1 MACKRVLSPSPRSV
15 GSADFSWAFPRL
27 KKCLTKVRTV
37 NAVSETM
44 SSNDSQQPIT
54 WSHVVT
60 ALLSLVGLG
69 DALYLTVQD
78 LTGQSLRC
86 TIVSG
91 CSEVL
96 SSPYA
101 HIGPVPLALLGA
113 FAYFTVFSLAI
124 LAAFGYRVA
133 RPSLAALVTI
143 MFLMTLWLLYLQAFV
158 IHHFCQYCLL
168 SAAVTSTLTA
178 IIWVSEIMKR
188 RR

>member
-1 MACKRVLSPSPRSV
+1 
-15 GSADFSWAFPRL
+15 
-27 KKCLTKVRTV
+27 
-37 NAVSETM
+37 M
-44 SSNDSQQPIT
+44 SSRSQQTID
-54 WSHVVT
+54 WSYLIA
-60 ALLSLVGLG
+60 ALVSLVGLA
-69 DALYLTVQD
+69 DAIYLTVQH

-101 HIGPVPLALLGA
+101 QIGPVPLAAVGA

-124 LAAFGYRVA
+124 LAVFGYQFA
-133 RPSLAALVTI
+133 RPLLALLVGI

-168 SAAVTSTLTA
+168 SAAVTTA
-178 IIWVSEIMKR
+178 LGAILAVSRILQPR
-188 RR
+188 S